1 MKGNQ
6 LKSAL
11 AIEPRP
17 QRLSPG
23 VYRGAAGQLVN
34 QQGKMLPNQPQRMP
48 SHSMQPQPQQG
59 IYKDPG
65 YFQNPNLVG
74 NVVAGIG
81 RGMQPWQQ
89 SGPIFAG
96 GSPNFNEMTGQY
108 DPAKLAVTQAAMRGM
123 QQFGQMPGMEN
134 QQFGPYQQYQQQQPQ
149 QFGQPQQQPFNP
161 NTPPPQPGMQ
171 MQYGMTGKPIGW
183 GFGTNQS

>member
-11 AIEPRP
+11 AVGPRP

-59 IYKDPG
+59 MYKDPG
-65 YFQNPNLVG
+65 YFQNPNLAG
-74 NVVAGIG
+74 NVIAGIG

-134 QQFGPYQQYQQQQPQ
+134 QQFAPYPGQIQSEYLRAPQ
-149 QFGQPQQQPFNP
+149 GQEPMQMEDLRYWTSQKPQNL
-161 NTPPPQPGMQ
+161 PGMLQ
-171 MQYGMTGKPIGW
+171 R
-183 GFGTNQS
+183 NR